1 MTRLRHHLATALSS
15 ALVVALLGTLSA
27 CTTQRAASRSP
38 SPGTPGE
45 GRGEG
50 LAQQTESSS
59 TPSCDCADPS
69 TATTTTRP
77 ASAHVLRISADPNNL
92 PFTNDRL
99 EGFENQIAKVI
110 ADELGV
116 TIQYDWRAQ
125 RRGFFR
131 NALKEGEA
139 ELVLGVPKGFDMALT
154 TAAYYRSTY
163 AFVYRKDRGI
173 QVRSLDD
180 PILHTLKIGVQLV
193 GNDGVNTPPA
203 HALARRGIIQNVVG
217 YTLYGDY
224 REETPPTRVVDA
236 VVNREV
242 DVAIIWGPLAGYYA
256 KMRHAPLEVVPVS
269 PDLDSPGLPMAFNI
283 AMGVRKGDTALK
295 DRLDAALVARRAE
308 IHKILDDYGIP
319 WLEPK
324 APPKAAQ
331 SDVPPKGD
339 DKGGGRS

>member
-1 MTRLRHHLATALSS
+1 
-15 ALVVALLGTLSA
+15 
-27 CTTQRAASRSP
+27 
-38 SPGTPGE
+38 
-45 GRGEG
+45 
-50 LAQQTESSS
+50 
-59 TPSCDCADPS
+59 
-69 TATTTTRP
+69 
-77 ASAHVLRISADPNNL
+77 VLRISADPNNL

-116 TIQYDWRAQ
+116 TVQYDWRAQ

-139 ELVLGVPKGFDMALT
+139 ELVLGVPKGHDMALT

-173 QVRSLDD
+173 RVHSLDD
-180 PILHTLKIGVQLV
+180 PILHELKLGVQLV

-224 REETPPTRVVDA
+224 REETPPARIVDA

-242 DVAIIWGPLAGYYA
+242 DVAIVWGPLAGYYA
-256 KMRHAPLEVVPVS
+256 KVRHAPVEVVPVT
-269 PDLDSPGLPMAFNI
+269 PDVDVPGLPMAFNI
-283 AMGVRKGDTALK
+283 AMGVRKGDTTLK
-295 DRLDAALVARRAE
+295 DRLDAALVHRRAD
-308 IHKILDDYGIP
+308 IRKILDDYGIP

-324 APPKAAQ
+324 APPKRN
-331 SDVPPKGD
+331 D
-339 DKGGGRS
+339 DPGESKPGTTEPGKGGSRP